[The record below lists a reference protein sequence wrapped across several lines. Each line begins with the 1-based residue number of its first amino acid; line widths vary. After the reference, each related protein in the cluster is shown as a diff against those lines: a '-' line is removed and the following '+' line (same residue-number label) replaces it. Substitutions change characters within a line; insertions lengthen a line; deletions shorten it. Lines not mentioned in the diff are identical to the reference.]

1 MMSRQKDKRTK
12 RQKDKKGQKERT
24 AEMRRTRR
32 VRGGRV
38 LEKCSEQGS
47 ERNQIRETIMVQLMG
62 ARNRYI
68 SNAIFT
74 MKSAFGLIKLKQ
86 SVGELVS

>member
-1 MMSRQKDKRTK
+1 MQKTTEIIR
-12 RQKDKKGQKERT
+12 
-24 AEMRRTRR
+24 RR
-32 VRGGRV
+32 VKGGWV

-74 MKSAFGLIKLKQ
+74 MNSAFGLIKLKQ